1 MGGDIASTE
10 KIIEKIRESLLMMKT
25 GKQCGQEEGKGIEV
39 MQRSRKL
46 EDLIRQ
52 DISGL
57 FFLVRSVIF

>member
-1 MGGDIASTE
+1 MGGDIASAE
-10 KIIEKIRESLLMMKT
+10 KNIEKIRESLLMMKT
-25 GKQCGQEEGKGIEV
+25 GEQCGQEEGKGIEV

-57 FFLVRSVIF
+57 FFLVRSAIF